1 MNDFKYESQL
11 NGTRDFVR
19 GERFIF
25 KTPACKCE
33 VMQVPQ
39 GDEQKKEYFDL
50 LVITEDT
57 DSRKEH
63 VYVYAPQSG
72 GMVGYDVERD
82 ELKLDITPLDELL
95 GLQHKNEKW
104 SQKMAKYIE
113 KYGFFWPVNWFSRT
127 ENKMLAIK
135 SDVLFRYIKPLCK
148 LHELL
153 ENLAIADTSARH
165 LIDYDR
171 IFELTLFYIFYCR
184 VPRYAEEEGPL
195 IEEPGDRF
203 SFAALWWNG
212 LSDYKLYKEL
222 DDENFEEE
230 IKSTN
235 SPPKP
240 NTNCEIT
247 IHSTADTTKIS
258 QIIKKLSQ
266 SEREDSESKIQ
277 NNDKKDYSYD
287 ISYVIW
293 YSYKHIPL
301 GYEEAREIVDF
312 LFRFIREVGE
322 IKYLDRK
329 GNVELKVKGG
339 LEYNVAF
346 DTSMKKELLKIAK
359 KVCKTELDW
368 GMKNIHPIYDIEEK
382 RPDWKIP
389 DLYSALYFAHFYC
402 DSQYS
407 IRRKCQSPSCDK
419 YFLVRRTNAKKKYCD
434 TCKGNVQKINKRQE
448 KLRRE

>member
-1 MNDFKYESQL
+1 MSDFKYESQL
-11 NGTRDFVR
+11 DGTRDFVR

-50 LVITEDT
+50 LVITEDP
-57 DSRKEH
+57 DLRKEH
-63 VYVYAPQSG
+63 LYVYAPQYNG
-72 GMVGYDVERD
+72 IVGYDAERD
-82 ELKLDITPLDELL
+82 ELRLDVTPLDEFLS
-95 GLQHKNEKW
+95 LQYKNKQW

-113 KYGFFWPVNWFSRT
+113 KYGFFWPVNDFDCES
-127 ENKMLAIK
+127 NKRIAIQ
-135 SDVLFRYIKPLCK
+135 SDELFRYIQPLCK

-153 ENLAIADTSARH
+153 ENLAVVDTPACHLAD
-165 LIDYDR
+165 YNR
-171 IFELTLFYIFYCR
+171 IFELTFFYLFYIRTGFRGYLADGG
-184 VPRYAEEEGPL
+184 PLGEGPHNGNSFTVTWWDTGSIRSL
-195 IEEPGDRF
+195 YEE
-203 SFAALWWNG
+203 L
-212 LSDYKLYKEL
+212 E
-222 DDENFEEE
+222 DENFEEE

-235 SPPKP
+235 PLPKP
-240 NTNCEIT
+240 NINCKAAFTSTTNSRRVSE
-247 IHSTADTTKIS
+247 
-258 QIIKKLSQ
+258 IIKRLSQ
-266 SEREDSESKIQ
+266 SEGLDSESEIRDT
-277 NNDKKDYSYD
+277 NKKDYSYD

-293 YSYKHIPL
+293 YFYRHIPL
-301 GYEEAREIVDF
+301 DRKEAREVIDF
-312 LFRFIREVGE
+312 LFNFIRKVGE
-322 IKYLDRK
+322 IKYLDK
-329 GNVELKVKGG
+329 DGNIELKTK
-339 LEYNVAF
+339 LDNIKF
-346 DTSMKKELLKIAK
+346 DASMRKDLLKLAR

-368 GMKNIHPIYDIEEK
+368 GMEDIHPIYDIEEK

-402 DSQYS
+402 DSQYY

>member
-1 MNDFKYESQL
+1 MSDFKYGKQL

-50 LVITEDT
+50 LVITEDP
-57 DSRKEH
+57 DLRKEH
-63 VYVYAPQSG
+63 LYVYAPQYN
-72 GMVGYDVERD
+72 GMVGYDAERD
-82 ELKLDITPLDELL
+82 ELRLDVTPLDEFLS
-95 GLQHKNEKW
+95 LQYKNKQW
-104 SQKMAKYIE
+104 SKKMAKYIE
-113 KYGFFWPVNWFSRT
+113 KYGFFWPVNYFKYM
-127 ENKMLAIK
+127 ENKRITIQ
-135 SDVLFRYIKPLCK
+135 SDELFRYIQPLCK

-165 LIDYDR
+165 LINYDQ
-171 IFELTLFYIFYCR
+171 IFELTFFYLFYRRTGFMGYLADGDPLGIEPHNGNSFTVTWWDDVSSRFLY
-184 VPRYAEEEGPL
+184 EELE
-195 IEEPGDRF
+195 
-203 SFAALWWNG
+203 
-212 LSDYKLYKEL
+212 
-222 DDENFEEE
+222 DENFEEE
-230 IKSTN
+230 IKSKN
-235 SPPKP
+235 PLPKP
-240 NTNCEIT
+240 NINCKAAYCSTTNSRRVAE
-247 IHSTADTTKIS
+247 
-258 QIIKKLSQ
+258 IIKRLSQ
-266 SEREDSESKIQ
+266 SEGLASESEIRDT
-277 NNDKKDYSYD
+277 NKKDYSYD

-293 YSYKHIPL
+293 YFYRHITL
-301 GYEEAREIVDF
+301 ERKEAREVIDF
-312 LFRFIREVGE
+312 LFNFIRKVGE
-322 IKYLDRK
+322 IKYLDK
-329 GNVELKVKGG
+329 NGNIEIKTSLK
-339 LEYNVAF
+339 YNIKF
-346 DTSMKKELLKIAK
+346 DDSMKEDLLKLAR

-402 DSQYS
+402 DSQYY